1 MSSIIENQDIT
12 GNDRSFRIGEYVTFF
27 ENCFLKYSLMG
38 IPMRNDSHEH
48 SSNIRIVK
56 LSDDNRWK
64 IITTELR
71 RLQERETLY
80 NIAKK

>member
-1 MSSIIENQDIT
+1 
-12 GNDRSFRIGEYVTFF
+12 
-27 ENCFLKYSLMG
+27 
-38 IPMRNDSHEH
+38 MRNDSHEH

-56 LSDDNRWK
+56 LSDDIRWN
-64 IITTELR
+64 IITMELR